1 MKSINQV
8 PREVTFFQAI
18 KDFFAGYVEFKGRT
32 TRAGYWWVRLVG
44 IIISIAFLSMTI
56 SLLMYAAM
64 DATQYYQYDNYSYE
78 DYQAIGYNFLSTI
91 FRYTPFFLIY
101 GIGVLTLFLPN
112 LSLECRRLRDAG
124 MTGRGILTNY
134 LMIFGLSF
142 LMGFFYSANSYA
154 YETMTY
160 SHLGL
165 FCLGLIFIISI
176 QMFVFTILPT
186 DKLETQSSNKLMKY
200 FFRERILEESGPF
213 FTTEKQSE
221 EDFYE

>member
-18 KDFFAGYVEFKGRT
+18 KDFFTGYVEFKGRT

-101 GIGVLTLFLPN
+101 GIGVLAKFIIRMQKITRCWNDWSWNSYELSYDFWAVISYGLFL
-112 LSLECRRLRDAG
+112 LCE
-124 MTGRGILTNY
+124 
-134 LMIFGLSF
+134 
-142 LMGFFYSANSYA
+142 
-154 YETMTY
+154 
-160 SHLGL
+160 
-165 FCLGLIFIISI
+165 
-176 QMFVFTILPT
+176 
-186 DKLETQSSNKLMKY
+186 
-200 FFRERILEESGPF
+200 
-213 FTTEKQSE
+213 
-221 EDFYE
+221 